1 MNIDTFHYMDIIRSI
16 VLPLPAVEEYTCLGT
31 PAFRVKKKLLARIQ
45 QDGDT
50 IAIRCHNRD
59 VWMKANPKVF
69 FITDHFR
76 NYPSVLVRLSLVSK
90 KDLTNILISA
100 WRDLAPKTLVKTFDG
115 K

>member
-1 MNIDTFHYMDIIRSI
+1 MNIDTFHYLDTIRS
-16 VLPLPAVEEYTCLGT
+16 VLAPLPEVEEYSCFGT

-45 QDGDT
+45 DNGET

-59 VWMKANPKVF
+59 VWMKAKPKIF

-76 NYPSVLVRLSLVSK
+76 NYPSVLVHLSTVTK
-90 KDLTNILISA
+90 KDLTQIVTEA
-100 WRDLAPKTLVKTFDG
+100 WRDIAPKKTVKEFDG